1 MTDGSFTIRPTTP
14 DDMDLVRARMI
25 ARWGGE
31 TAVAHGKLYRPAE
44 LPGFIALDR
53 DEWVGLLTYHI
64 VGRGCEIVT
73 IDSDRGGQ
81 GIGTAL
87 IEAAKTVALA
97 AGCTRLWLVTTN
109 DNRPAIRFYQKR
121 GFHLAALRLNAVE
134 ESRKLKPEIPL
145 TGVDGI
151 AIRDE
156 LEFEMLLAGKDEVLT
171 YANS

>member
-1 MTDGSFTIRPTTP
+1 MTDGSFTIRPTTL
-14 DDMDLVRARMI
+14 DDMGLVRAHMI
-25 ARWGGE
+25 ARWGAE

-53 DEWVGLLTYHI
+53 DEWAGLLTYHI

-73 IDSDRGGQ
+73 IDSDRSGL

-87 IEAAKTVALA
+87 IEAAKTAALA
-97 AGCTRLWLVTTN
+97 AGCARLWLVTTN
-109 DNRPAIRFYQKR
+109 DNWPAIRFYQKR

-171 YANS
+171 YANG